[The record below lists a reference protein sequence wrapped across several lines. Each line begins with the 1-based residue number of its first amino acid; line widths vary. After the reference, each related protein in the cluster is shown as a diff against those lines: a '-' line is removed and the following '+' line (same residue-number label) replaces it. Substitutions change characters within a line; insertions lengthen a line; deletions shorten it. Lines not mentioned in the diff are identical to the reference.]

1 MLKSNKV
8 NNKGY
13 ASTPTSYN
21 ITSARLYS
29 NVILPRKNYNFNI
42 KPLIAVIEGIESLN
56 SPTVE
61 YIIKMGDTFN
71 LLERLKITGG
81 EKIELEL
88 QRRREDKTEKHSITC
103 FIGEIINF
111 KRSGTSRST
120 YTLKCYSEH
129 VMNESVKTLTK
140 PFSGTGG
147 SIVKDVLKSDL
158 SVTPDSNQINTSG
171 NYMEGIFP
179 RLRPLH
185 SIFWIMRNSFDD
197 GTPFFFYE
205 TLNKGLY
212 YKSYKDICTEEI
224 AETYYFKSFPKH
236 VQGTDEGYEE
246 ERTMVQSIS
255 SPSFG
260 MAKFVDSSNG
270 AFASTLHEIDIST
283 KQYNTSTFNSEKNQL
298 NRLNDNKPY
307 VNNNNTKVLDRHRT
321 EHTDAKHFFI
331 SKNTKA
337 GNNYYSG
344 TDISLNKGIAH
355 LENMNFITHNI
366 KIPGNFDLG
375 VGSKIHLVVYRNK
388 EEPEGA
394 GIDKV
399 QSGDYIITK
408 LIHRFEDGYSQ
419 ELTIQKDSGEINY
432 ETTR

>member
-1 MLKSNKV
+1 MRNTNKV
-8 NNKGY
+8 DNKGY
-13 ASTPTSYN
+13 ANTPTSYN

-42 KPLIAVIEGIESLN
+42 KPLIAVIEGIEDLN

-81 EKIELEL
+81 EKIELEI
-88 QRRREDKTEKHSITC
+88 QRRRENKKEKHSITC
-103 FIGEIINF
+103 FIGEIINY
-111 KRSGTSRST
+111 KRSGTSRAT

-129 VMNESVKTLTK
+129 VMNESVQTLTK
-140 PFSGTGG
+140 PFKGTGG
-147 SIVKDVLKSDL
+147 SIVKDILKSDL
-158 SVTPDSNQINTSG
+158 SVTPDSKQINVSG

-185 SIFWIMRNSFDD
+185 SIFWLMRNSFDD
-197 GTPFFFYE
+197 GTPFYFYE

-212 YKSYKDICTEEI
+212 YKSFKDICTEDI

-246 ERTMVQSIS
+246 ERTMVQSLS
-255 SPSFG
+255 SPNYG
-260 MAKFVDSSNG
+260 MAKFVDSANG
-270 AFASTLHEIDIST
+270 AFASTLHEIDISKKEYKT
-283 KQYNTSTFNSEKNQL
+283 SFYKADKNTLQKL
-298 NRLNDNKPY
+298 NRHVPY
-307 VNNNNTKVLDRHRT
+307 VNNTNTKVLDRHRT
-321 EHTDAKHFFI
+321 EHVNSKHFFI
-331 SKNTKA
+331 SKNS
-337 GNNYYSG
+337 GNKDNYYSG

-355 LENMNFITHNI
+355 LEMLNSQTHEI
-366 KIPGNFDLG
+366 SIPGNFDLG

-408 LIHRFEDGYSQ
+408 LIHRFEEGYSQ